1 MASYRMD
8 LRVGAA
14 KEPAMSCISR
24 ISFGRTLPLGM
35 ALALLASLTAVE
47 AQPKGKSTADGV
59 FTAEQAKNGE
69 RAYQANCATCH
80 GYDLHSG
87 DPEAPDLTEGA
98 FKYAWGGRTIADQFE
113 IIRSRMPYQNPRRLD
128 DQTYLDIVTYI
139 LQFNEMPVG
148 KEKLSPDL
156 QKLKEITIEIP
167 PN

>member
-1 MASYRMD
+1 MNCDLTKLVALVIPCATTLAFMA
-8 LRVGAA
+8 
-14 KEPAMSCISR
+14 
-24 ISFGRTLPLGM
+24 PL
-35 ALALLASLTAVE
+35 TV
-47 AQPKGKSTADGV
+47 AQAQSGGKSTADGV

-87 DPEAPDLTEGA
+87 DAEAPDLTEGP

-113 IIRSRMPYQNPRRLD
+113 LIRNSMPFRNPRSLD

-139 LQFNEMPVG
+139 LQFNGISGG
-148 KEKLSPDL
+148 KEKLTPDP

-167 PN
+167 SN